1 MISERMTEA
10 FEQKNGVLT
19 LEQATELGFSKES
32 VRKAYRRGDVIKAD
46 RGIYLLDDS
55 FEDDL
60 YIMQLKYSKG
70 VYSYESASML
80 HGLTTFSPFSYI
92 MTFPKGYH
100 LKTREEQHIEAHFAT
115 PKFYSLGVMELHSWF
130 GNPLRVT
137 NLERTVIDMLR
148 SPQTLPDIIEEV
160 VSNYSWSEEKDL
172 ARLEDYARL
181 YGVEELVKER
191 GLIVSE

>member
-1 MISERMTEA
+1 
-10 FEQKNGVLT
+10 
-19 LEQATELGFSKES
+19 
-32 VRKAYRRGDVIKAD
+32 
-46 RGIYLLDDS
+46 
-55 FEDDL
+55 
-60 YIMQLKYSKG
+60 
-70 VYSYESASML
+70 
-80 HGLTTFSPFSYI
+80 

-100 LKTREEQHIEAHFAT
+100 LKTREEQYIEAHFST
-115 PKFYSLGVMELHSWF
+115 PKFYSLGVIELHSWF